1 MKRGFW
7 AHTSSGHGVAAAGGA
22 AAAACALILG
32 ACGAASNAAVVQSE
46 QKINELEGSFLGAL
60 VDHAAFGRG
69 ITAIGDLDGDGVPDL
84 AVGAFKDA
92 DGGRDRGAVYILF
105 MNADGSV
112 RSQQKISSTEG
123 GFAGPLRDG
132 DRFGTSVASLGDLD
146 GDGVIDL
153 LVGAVFDNDGGKAR
167 GAVWVLFLN
176 RDGTVKGHRKV
187 STLHGGFTGALEDES
202 AFGVSVGALGDVD
215 GDGVPDAVVGARRDA
230 DGGHYRGAAWVL
242 FLNRDGTV
250 RAHQKISS
258 VAGGFEG
265 MLRDSVEFG
274 QSVAGIGDF
283 DGDGVPDLA
292 VGAFRDSDGAR
303 HAGAVWLLFL
313 NRDGTVRAHTK
324 ISAAAG
330 GFTGR
335 LRERDLFGSGVA
347 LAGDLD
353 GDGVPDLIVG
363 ARRTDDGGTD
373 RGAVWLLFMNA
384 DGTVKDHRR
393 ISQTAGGFRGR
404 LHDDDQFGYT
414 VAAAGDLN
422 GNGVPELAAGAI
434 FDDGPGKNRGAV
446 WILFLNPAALR
457 P

>member
-1 MKRGFW
+1 MKRAFW
-7 AHTSSGHGVAAAGGA
+7 AHTSSGPGVAAAG
-22 AAAACALILG
+22 ALALALALG
-32 ACGAASNAAVVQSE
+32 ACGAAPNAAVVQDQ
-46 QKINELEGSFLGAL
+46 QKINELEGSFRGSL

-69 ITAIGDLDGDGVPDL
+69 VAALGDLDGDGVPDL
-84 AVGAFKDA
+84 AVGAFKDEA
-92 DGGRDRGAVYILF
+92 GGRDRGAVYILF
-105 MNADGSV
+105 MNADGTV

-132 DRFGTSVASLGDLD
+132 DRFGTSVTNLGDVD
-146 GDGVIDL
+146 GDGVTDL
-153 LVGAVFDNDGGKAR
+153 LVSAVFDSDGGKAR

-176 RDGTVKGHRKV
+176 RDGTVKRHQKI
-187 STLHGGFTGALEDES
+187 SSLHGGFTGALEDES

-230 DGGHYRGAAWVL
+230 DGGHFRGAAWVL
-242 FLNRDGTV
+242 FLNPDGTV

-258 VAGGFEG
+258 VAGGFRGE
-265 MLRDSVEFG
+265 LQDSVEFG
-274 QSVAGIGDF
+274 QAVAGIGDF
-283 DGDGVPDLA
+283 DGDGVPDMV
-292 VGAFRDSDGAR
+292 VGAFRDNDGAR

-313 NRDGTVRAHTK
+313 NREGTVREHAK

-347 LAGDLD
+347 IAGDLD
-353 GDGVPDLIVG
+353 GDGVPDLMVG

-373 RGAVWLLFMNA
+373 RGAVWLLMMNR
-384 DGTVKDHRR
+384 DGTVKSHRR

-422 GNGVPELAAGAI
+422 GNGTPELATGAI
-434 FDDGPGKNRGAV
+434 FDDGPGENRGAV
-446 WILFLNPAALR
+446 WILFLDPAALR